1 MIDAGCIIALGSDF
15 NPNAHCLN
23 MPLVLYF
30 GCTVYGLTMDEA
42 LVAATINSAY
52 ALGKSEVL
60 GSLEVGKQADFLVLD
75 ANSWEH
81 VIYQV
86 GSSGDVIERVFVKGE
101 QVK

>member
-30 GCTVYGLTMDEA
+30 GCTIYGLTMDEA

-86 GSSGDVIERVFVKGE
+86 GSAGDVIERVFVKGE